1 MAEIEI
7 NDIRDKTKFRSTTFS
22 KFKTQDVKKELIKCL
37 IDSTIEPACYWSAE
51 LICAGHYEE
60 LIDVLLYFYSK
71 YIHIGNPKLTLY
83 LELRINNLKAFVNN
97 SDNDLLTLRN
107 NNKVRTIFAEMVCV
121 LCGAK
126 RKHNLNEIIVK
137 TDDFV
142 FTHITARCKAPNLSF
157 AEEILYQEDPKELYT
172 SLNELAFHISNG
184 NTLDACYWI
193 EWIMK
198 YENMCKL
205 RKEKCVGEQRPV
217 NVQLKYQTDII
228 WIIWDVFLYEAKK
241 RTKIIQ
247 KMVNSLLNIFT
258 LNYNQRT
265 FKKRKFVL
273 YFVVSLLTENANLL
287 EDILS
292 PKQKESIL
300 HISNHIDCV
309 YKQIK
314 QNEICP
320 LFEVSTD
327 NNKCSS
333 NLKKTIDHMNMINT
347 FEEDFIPRNGV

>member
-1 MAEIEI
+1 MVEIEI
-7 NDIRDKTKFRSTTFS
+7 NDIRDKPKFRSTTFS
-22 KFKTQDVKKELIKCL
+22 KFKIQDVRKELIKCL
-37 IDSTIEPACYWSAE
+37 IESTIEPACYWSAE
-51 LICAGHYEE
+51 LICSGHYEE
-60 LIDVLLYFYSK
+60 LVDILLYFYSK

-97 SDNDLLTLRN
+97 SNHDMLSLRN

-121 LCGAK
+121 LCEAK
-126 RKHNLNEIIVK
+126 RKHGLNEINVK
-137 TDDFV
+137 PDDFV
-142 FTHITARCKAPNLSF
+142 FTNITARCKAPNLCF
-157 AEEILYQEDPKELYT
+157 AEEILYQEDPQELYT

-198 YENMCKL
+198 YEHMCKL
-205 RKEKCVGEQRPV
+205 RKEKCIGEQRMV

-241 RTKIIQ
+241 RNKILQKII
-247 KMVNSLLNIFT
+247 NSLLNVFT
-258 LNYNQRT
+258 LNYNQGT
-265 FKKRKFVL
+265 FKRRKFVL

-300 HISNHIDCV
+300 QVSNHIDCV

-314 QNEICP
+314 QNEICA
-320 LFEVSTD
+320 LFDSSTP
-327 NNKCSS
+327 NKDCSP
-333 NLKKTIDHMNMINT
+333 NLKKTLDHMNMINT
-347 FEEDFIPRNGV
+347 FEEDFIPRNGI

>member
-7 NDIRDKTKFRSTTFS
+7 NDIRDKTKFRSITFS
-22 KFKTQDVKKELIKCL
+22 KFKIQDVKKELITCL
-37 IDSTIEPACYWSAE
+37 LDSTIEPACYWSAE

-60 LIDVLLYFYSK
+60 LVDILLYFYSK

-83 LELRINNLKAFVNN
+83 LELRINTLKAFVNN
-97 SDNDLLTLRN
+97 NNHEMLSLRN

-126 RKHNLNEIIVK
+126 RKHCLNEINVK
-137 TDDFV
+137 PGDFV
-142 FTHITARCKAPNLSF
+142 FTNITARCKAPNLCF

-172 SLNELAFHISNG
+172 SLNELAFHISND
-184 NTLDACYWI
+184 NTLDACYWM
-193 EWIMK
+193 EWIMN
-198 YENMCKL
+198 YEHMCKL
-205 RKEKCVGEQRPV
+205 RKEKCIGEQRPF

-228 WIIWDVFLYEAKK
+228 WIIWDVFLHEAKK
-241 RTKIIQ
+241 RNQILQKI
-247 KMVNSLLNIFT
+247 VNSLLNVFV
-258 LNYNQRT
+258 LNYNQGT
-265 FKKRKFVL
+265 FKRRKFVL

-300 HISNHIDCV
+300 HVPHHIECV

-320 LFEVSTD
+320 LFDASTPS
-327 NNKCSS
+327 NCPP
-333 NLKKTIDHMNMINT
+333 NLKKTLDHMNMINT
-347 FEEDFIPRNGV
+347 FEEGFIPRNGV

>member
-7 NDIRDKTKFRSTTFS
+7 NDIRDKAKFRSITFS
-22 KFKTQDVKKELIKCL
+22 KFKMQDVKKELIKCL

-60 LIDVLLYFYSK
+60 LVDILLYFYSK
-71 YIHIGNPKLTLY
+71 YIHIGNPKLILY
-83 LELRINNLKAFVNN
+83 LELRINNLKSFVNN
-97 SDNDLLTLRN
+97 NNTDMLSLRN
-107 NNKVRTIFAEMVCV
+107 NNKVRTIFVEMVCV
-121 LCGAK
+121 LCCAK
-126 RKHNLNEIIVK
+126 RKHSLNEIIVNPS
-137 TDDFV
+137 DFV
-142 FTHITARCKAPNLSF
+142 FTNITARCKAPNLCF

-184 NTLDACYWI
+184 NTLDACYWV

-198 YENMCKL
+198 YEHMCKL
-205 RKEKCVGEQRPV
+205 RKETCAGEQRDV
-217 NVQLKYQTDII
+217 NVQLKYQTNII

-241 RTKIIQ
+241 RNNILQKI
-247 KMVNSLLNIFT
+247 VNSLLNVFI
-258 LNYNQRT
+258 LNYNQGT
-265 FKKRKFVL
+265 FKRRKLVL
-273 YFVVSLLTENANLL
+273 YFVVSLLTENVNLH

-300 HISNHIDCV
+300 HISKHIDCV

-320 LFEVSTD
+320 LFDSSIP
-327 NNKCSS
+327 NNDCRP
-333 NLKKTIDHMNMINT
+333 NLKKTLDQMNMINT
-347 FEEDFIPRNGV
+347 FEEDFIPRSGV

>member
-7 NDIRDKTKFRSTTFS
+7 NDIRDKTKFRSITFS
-22 KFKTQDVKKELIKCL
+22 KFKIQDVKKELITCL
-37 IDSTIEPACYWSAE
+37 LNSTIEPACYWSAE

-60 LIDVLLYFYSK
+60 LVDILLFFYSK

-97 SDNDLLTLRN
+97 SENDMLSLRN
-107 NNKVRTIFAEMVCV
+107 NYKVRTIFVEMVCV
-121 LCGAK
+121 LCCAK
-126 RKHNLNEIIVK
+126 RKHSLNEITISP
-137 TDDFV
+137 DDFI
-142 FTHITARCKAPNLSF
+142 FTNMTSKCKAPNLHF

-184 NTLDACYWI
+184 NTLDACYWV

-198 YENMCKL
+198 YEHMCKL
-205 RKEKCVGEQRPV
+205 RKEKCVGEQRNV

-241 RTKIIQ
+241 RTAILQKI
-247 KMVNSLLNIFT
+247 VNSLLNVFV
-258 LNYNQRT
+258 LNYNQKT
-265 FKKRKFVL
+265 FKKRKLVL
-273 YFVVSLLTENANLL
+273 YFVVSVLTENVILH

-300 HISNHIDCV
+300 HISNHINCV

-320 LFEVSTD
+320 LFDVSVPD
-327 NNKCSS
+327 NDTSS
-333 NLKKTIDHMNMINT
+333 RLKKTLDQMNRISA
-347 FEEDFIPRNGV
+347 FEESFIPRSGV